1 VVKKRKNY
9 TAEEKVLILKDHL
22 VNKTSVSD
30 LCDQYGIH
38 PTLFYKWQKLMF
50 ENMSA
55 ALESKGDA
63 KTRQLQKENN
73 KLREKIVLKDGVI
86 AEIMEDY
93 IAVKK
98 SDGVL

>member
-1 VVKKRKNY
+1 
-9 TAEEKVLILKDHL
+9 
-22 VNKTSVSD
+22 
-30 LCDQYGIH
+30 
-38 PTLFYKWQKLMF
+38 MF